1 MRLKKQTRINMALEL
16 QEHMTQKVSL
26 QELMDMS
33 KPDFLK
39 LWNEYIAFQE
49 ADDELGDATP

>member
-1 MRLKKQTRINMALEL
+1 MALEL